1 MVLNVPSAFMH
12 FYIIM
17 YNVKNV
23 Y

>member
-1 MVLNVPSAFMH
+1 MVLNAPSAFMH

-17 YNVKNV
+17 YNVKNI